1 MSTDAETRYFYLDA
15 HRTPQGPCSLE
26 ELRAACLRGELTP
39 ETQVAAKGDP
49 VWQPLGKL
57 LQLPDSALPPAP
69 PAPEALPLESLG
81 SCPVCGQPILPAST
95 PAAPLPA
102 QCPHCKRALR
112 AEQENALGYLR
123 LLWAHGL
130 SSSGRSRRAEFI
142 AFHLFAFLTLIICGL
157 IPPLA
162 AVSPFLSLA
171 FCIFCIPV
179 TIRRMHDTGHSA
191 LAVWLNLA
199 GSILV
204 LIPPAL
210 LLYRYMLP
218 MMHALQEQA
227 AAGNAPDEA
236 ALRRTA
242 EEFLSQP
249 DGLYDLLREHARA
262 VQLWALSCVV
272 VAGLTLYL
280 CIVCLLDSHVGPN
293 RYGPS
298 PKYPL
303 GR

>member
-1 MSTDAETRYFYLDA
+1 MNTDVEPRYFYLDA

-26 ELRAACLRGELTP
+26 DLRAACLRGELSP

-49 VWQPLGKL
+49 VWQPLGSL
-57 LQLPDSALPPAP
+57 VQLPEGALPPVP
-69 PAPEALPLESLG
+69 PAPEALPLDSLG
-81 SCPVCGQPILPAST
+81 TCPGCGLSISPTSDPAS
-95 PAAPLPA
+95 PLPA
-102 QCPHCKRALR
+102 QCPRCGRALR
-112 AEQENALGYLR
+112 AEPESASGYLR
-123 LLWAHGL
+123 LLWRQGL
-130 SSSGRSRRAEFI
+130 SASGRSRRAEFI
-142 AFHLFAFLTLIICGL
+142 AFHLFAFLTLVICGL

-162 AVSPFLSLA
+162 AVSSFLSLA
-171 FCIFCIPV
+171 FCILCIPV
-179 TIRRMHDTGHSA
+179 TIRRLHDTGRSS
-191 LAVWLNLA
+191 LVVWLNLA

-236 ALRRTA
+236 ELHRIT
-242 EEFLSQP
+242 EDSFS
-249 DGLYDLLREHARA
+249 GLYDLLRAHTQA
-262 VQLWALSCVV
+262 VQLWAFACVA
-272 VAGLTLYL
+272 VAGLTLYV
-280 CIVCLLDSHVGPN
+280 CIVCLLDSHAGPN
-293 RYGPS
+293 QYGPS

>member
-49 VWQPLGKL
+49 VWQPLGML
-57 LQLPDSALPPAP
+57 LQLPDSDLPPAP

-81 SCPVCGQPILPAST
+81 SCPVCGQPISPTST
-95 PAAPLPA
+95 PAVPLPA

-191 LAVWLNLA
+191 LAFWLNLV

-204 LIPPAL
+204 FLPLAIL
-210 LLYRYMLP
+210 VFRYMIP
-218 MMHALQEQA
+218 VMHTMQEQA
-227 AAGNAPDEA
+227 AAGYMPDEA
-236 ALRRTA
+236 ELQRIT
-242 EEFLSQP
+242 EDSFSE
-249 DGLYDLLREHARA
+249 LYDLLRAHTQA
-262 VQLWALSCVV
+262 VQLWAFACVA
-272 VAGLTLYL
+272 VAGLTLYV
-280 CIVCLLDSHVGPN
+280 CIVCLLDSHAGPN
-293 RYGPS
+293 QYGPS